1 MNREK
6 RARRTHPERG
16 ELDIAVLLHVP
27 LHKNETNPI
36 SQQKPLLLAARARRG
51 GEAGRVTNLGEVD
64 IEEEWLLGVGH
75 LDAVAAA
82 PGRPPLRP
90 LTTTS
95 RRRRRRRAGRR
106 RRARAVTIAA
116 SASETARAE
125 ERSQARQALFL
136 RCCRFLTRCRRRH
149 GCRSRR
155 TW

>member
-95 RRRRRRRAGRR
+95 RRRRRRRGLPLHGQVPHPLGDLLHRHRSSYA
-106 RRARAVTIAA
+106 AR
-116 SASETARAE
+116 
-125 ERSQARQALFL
+125 
-136 RCCRFLTRCRRRH
+136 
-149 GCRSRR
+149 
-155 TW
+155 WW